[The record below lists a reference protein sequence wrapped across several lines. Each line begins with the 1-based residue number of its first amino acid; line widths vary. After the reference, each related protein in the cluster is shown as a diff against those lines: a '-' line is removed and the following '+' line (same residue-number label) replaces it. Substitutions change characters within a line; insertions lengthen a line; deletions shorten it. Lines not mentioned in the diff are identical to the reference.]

1 MCPERHLS
9 LRITAVINGFSKL
22 RGRKINWKKKKSA
35 ACKLTELRI
44 PSLTHRQASKKGQN
58 SQNTNPRLSTV
69 LSHLQTFMVSQK
81 HILFRKM
88 MGFFFLYYFTRN
100 SVCCLS
106 YAEKTIWTSW
116 SIFHHS
122 QQEPYFISCFFSFFL
137 SFPPC
142 SCSRGQETP
151 AVNSCPAF

>member
-1 MCPERHLS
+1 M
-9 LRITAVINGFSKL
+9 GFPSWGEEKSTE
-22 RGRKINWKKKKSA
+22 KKKSA

-88 MGFFFLYYFTRN
+88 MGFF
-100 SVCCLS
+100 SC
-106 YAEKTIWTSW
+106 I
-116 SIFHHS
+116 
-122 QQEPYFISCFFSFFL
+122 IS
-137 SFPPC
+137 PVI
-142 SCSRGQETP
+142 QYV
-151 AVNSCPAF
+151 A